1 MRAFGAELAAKLR
14 GGDVVVL
21 TGPLGAGKTTFVQ
34 GIAEGLGIADAV
46 TSPTF
51 VVAREHRK
59 GSRSIGLVHVD
70 AYRLRSADDLVDLD
84 LEERTD
90 SVVVIEWGR
99 PFVDA
104 ISDEWLD
111 IEIARDSVFEDSR
124 DPAGVDREVTVAPH
138 GDGWDGRW

>member
-1 MRAFGAELAAKLR
+1 
-14 GGDVVVL
+14 
-21 TGPLGAGKTTFVQ
+21 
-34 GIAEGLGIADAV
+34 
-46 TSPTF
+46 
-51 VVAREHRK
+51 
-59 GSRSIGLVHVD
+59 VHVD

-124 DPAGVDREVTVAPH
+124 DPAGGDREVTVAPH